1 MRLLWIILP
10 VSLWLILLVLVAKV
24 HYQRNLFYTFMSIV
38 SLVAI
43 WQLTQRSL
51 TNYLWVVLF
60 SAVIV
65 AMLTAFLQLAQLGDL
80 LFHRYFHQLARI
92 MVLATTCWW
101 LGAIYLTK

>member
-10 VSLWLILLVLVAKV
+10 VSLWLILLVLVTKV